1 MSGSNATLA
10 CVALDSSI
18 PLVLKPD
25 SRLKTDL
32 ATRPTGYSAPLFAI
46 PSCGGDPPWSPISE
60 GGHVGPPLQA
70 KIFVWFAV
78 FVIKNNFRERFS
90 LDCERL
96 RSLSL
101 IQLIDIPTVV
111 ELFDETEIDKVFG
124 LRCLCFRVA
133 R

>member
-1 MSGSNATLA
+1 MRGVRQLDTSCIEVRAWPDARWKTN
-10 CVALDSSI
+10 CV
-18 PLVLKPD
+18 
-25 SRLKTDL
+25 
-32 ATRPTGYSAPLFAI
+32 TRRTGHGVPLFII
-46 PSCGGDPPWSPISE
+46 PSCRGDPPWSPVSS

-78 FVIKNNFRERFS
+78 FVIENNFGERFS
-90 LDCERL
+90 LNCGGL

-111 ELFDETEIDKVFG
+111 ELFDEAEIDKVFG
-124 LRCLCFRVA
+124 LRGLCFRCA